1 MAEQEDKA
9 DGSHLEGEQASAEE
23 DKEQQ
28 HAEGREASPPMEN
41 NGQETDE
48 NRDATNGPEEDIGTE
63 GEGGLKDETGD
74 DETVSAEREAIPEG
88 EGEPIGEGAP
98 DTEVESAG
106 DATPEPGLESSGE
119 KIAEADVEA
128 IGEAILDTQLKSL
141 RDAIPEIEVES
152 AGEATPEPD
161 LESSGE
167 KIADADVEAIGEAIL
182 DTQLKSLGDAIPKI
196 EVESTGE
203 ATPEPGLES
212 SFENIADADVEAIGE
227 AFLKVNLEPIGDA
240 IPDMEVE
247 SAGDA
252 TPEPGLESSGEK
264 IAEADVEAIGEAILK
279 VNLESIG
286 DAIPDMEVES
296 AGEASPQGAAESTEV
311 AAPAGDL
318 DISGK
323 EASEGYTFSE
333 LDEFSGRI
341 SSAEFTFSDISPWE
355 ITEEEASAA
364 YLYERTRPEGTS
376 QPGLG
381 VYETVEPREQRRPSP
396 AAAPQRAFPM
406 GARHRFRLSI
416 MGSLTSSDIDFQ
428 PDTEEVPGQ
437 ESAQPRPRE
446 ETRIQF
452 LDHVQPLSPEEEAL
466 VERAA
471 SEGSEEAD
479 ESAQLVVLDPDHPL
493 MIRFQ
498 EALKSYLN
506 RQIDKLKLDIQEL
519 DVATKQARVQ
529 RQELGVNLYG
539 VQQHLAR
546 LQMQLEKSHDRHSLA
561 ACERRQKEEELQT
574 TRALYNKTCMTAN
587 EERRRLAAL
596 QTEMESLALHLFY
609 MQNIDQDVRDDIR
622 VMKQVVKKTETEKMR
637 AEIEKKKQDLFV
649 DQLTER
655 AHQLEENISL
665 FEAQYLSQAE
675 DTRILRKAVSEATTE
690 IDTIVVEKKRILQ
703 QWTTSLVGMKH
714 RNEAYRTVLDA
725 LRECE
730 HQVKSID
737 GEIEAYKRSIMK
749 EEEKNENL
757 ARLLNRSETEAMLVQ
772 KMTTQCLS
780 KQEALQG
787 EFNTYQ
793 LALQDTEEM
802 LNKGSLE
809 HSAVLSE
816 LQAVRQAVHQ
826 EQELRQKM
834 DVSIMDKLQEH
845 GTSSKMTKY
854 FQQLL
859 RKLQK
864 ENTNLVTHLS
874 KLDGD
879 IAQATLDITNT
890 SCKVDMHKKT
900 LAELDK
906 EVKRLNDLI
915 TNSESEIVRRT
926 ILIERKQSLINF
938 FNKQLEQIVSVL
950 GGEEAGPLE
959 LEIKRLSKLTEEH
972 NTGVAEAQM
981 TWLRLQ
987 QELVQVTHE
996 REEQM
1001 MSLDQLK
1008 KEMHIMEQ
1016 KKLRV
1021 ENKIEQEKKEQKE
1034 IHRHM
1039 KDLNNDLTKLNMLM
1053 DKNRC
1058 DSEQLQ
1064 QSNLVAETEFVRTL
1078 KDAERETIQMEEKL
1092 RQLQEEKTT
1101 LLNSLVEAEHQIMLW
1116 EKKIQLAKEMRASVD
1131 SDTGQ
1136 TEIRAM
1142 KAEIHRMKVKHG
1154 QLLKQ
1159 QERMIQDMELAV
1171 SRRETIVVQA
1181 EGQRKIDKKTI
1192 TRTDFHYQQNELRK
1206 KIRNTHKA
1214 TEECIKTISELEES
1228 QKLLSSSL
1236 QEKQQS
1242 LSDMQADTD
1251 ALEDEIN
1258 KLTALKRQNL
1268 LEIVA
1273 LQTRAKYLQAVVE
1286 GKYVFLHRNSKSLL
1300 LERKHL
1306 DVRLAQFNT
1315 VLSQVQED
1323 YPQYQEVL
1331 RKIQQKIVSKL
1342 EPREPS

>member
-1 MAEQEDKA
+1 
-9 DGSHLEGEQASAEE
+9 
-23 DKEQQ
+23 
-28 HAEGREASPPMEN
+28 MEN

-48 NRDATNGPEEDIGTE
+48 DRDAPKGPEEDTGTE
-63 GEGGLKDETGD
+63 GEGGLKDESGD

-98 DTEVESAG
+98 DTEVEYAG
-106 DATPEPGLESSGE
+106 ETTPEPGLESSGE
-119 KIAEADVEA
+119 KVAEV
-128 IGEAILDTQLKSL
+128 
-141 RDAIPEIEVES
+141 
-152 AGEATPEPD
+152 D
-161 LESSGE
+161 L
-167 KIADADVEAIGEAIL
+167 EAIGEAIL

-196 EVESTGE
+196 EVETTGD

-212 SFENIADADVEAIGE
+212 SFENIAEVDTDAIRE

-240 IPDMEVE
+240 IPEMEVE
-247 SAGDA
+247 SPGDA
-252 TPEPGLESSGEK
+252 TPEPGLESSFEN
-264 IAEADVEAIGEAILK
+264 IAEAEVEAIGEAILK

-286 DAIPDMEVES
+286 DAIPEMELES
-296 AGEASPQGAAESTEV
+296 AGEASPQGAAESTED
-311 AAPAGDL
+311 AAPAGGL

-333 LDEFSGRI
+333 LDEFSGRL

-355 ITEEEASAA
+355 ITEEEANAA
-364 YLYERTRPEGTS
+364 YLYQRTRLEDTS
-376 QPGLG
+376 QPGFG
-381 VYETVEPREQRRPSP
+381 VYETVEPREERRPSP
-396 AAAPQRAFPM
+396 AAAPQRPFPM

-428 PDTEEVPGQ
+428 PNTEEVPGQ

-446 ETRIQF
+446 ETQIQF

-471 SEGSEEAD
+471 SEGSEEADD

-506 RQIDKLKLDIQEL
+506 RQIDKMKLDIQEL

-561 ACERRQKEEELQT
+561 ASERRRREEELQT

-757 ARLLNRSETEAMLVQ
+757 ARFLNRSETEAMLVQ

-780 KQEALQG
+780 KQEALQS

-802 LNKGSLE
+802 LNKSSLE

-816 LQAVRQAVHQ
+816 LQAARQAVHQ

-981 TWLRLQ
+981 KWLRLQ

-1001 MSLDQLK
+1001 VSLDQLK

-1016 KKLRV
+1016 KKLRI

-1034 IHRHM
+1034 VHRHM

-1092 RQLQEEKTT
+1092 TQLREEKTT

-1181 EGQRKIDKKTI
+1181 EGQSKIDKKTI

-1206 KIRNTHKA
+1206 KIRDTHKA

-1242 LSDMQADTD
+1242 LSDMQGDID
-1251 ALEDEIN
+1251 VLEDEIN

-1273 LQTRAKYLQAVVE
+1273 LQTRAKYLQAAVE
-1286 GKYVFLHRNSKSLL
+1286 GKYVLLHRSSKSLL
-1300 LERKHL
+1300 MERKRL
-1306 DVRLAQFNT
+1306 DVRLAQFNA